1 MFCLFFLVFAL
12 CSAYFLISLVLL
24 FTYLLINLTSL
35 FTHVP
40 ALIVRFSEFLLFFIL
55 PQPIDKD
62 CRNNHNT
69 NGNLLPEWIY
79 LKKI

>member
-40 ALIVRFSEFLLFFIL
+40 ELIVRFSIFYSSST
-55 PQPIDKD
+55 D
-62 CRNNHNT
+62 R
-69 NGNLLPEWIY
+69 
-79 LKKI
+79 